1 MKVLGI
7 DPGLDGAIALV
18 GDGYL
23 AVRDTP
29 TAGELKRRVVVAAE
43 LAGMIKAWAPDLAII
58 ERVHAMP
65 KQGVTSSF
73 RFGQALG
80 VLEGVV
86 GALLIPVEYV
96 TPQSWKKF
104 FRLSANKDDARL
116 KAIHTWPRL
125 TQELSR
131 KKDADRAEALLIAQY
146 GFDRFCGTAITKSE
160 FSTESS
166 LSTSQNIWTG
176 K

>member
-7 DPGLDGAIALV
+7 DPGLDGAIALL
-18 GDGYL
+18 GDGFL
-23 AVRDTP
+23 AVRDMP

-43 LAGMIKAWAPDLAII
+43 AAGIIRAWTPDIAVI

-80 VLEGVV
+80 TIEGVL

-96 TPQSWKKF
+96 TPQAWKKH
-104 FRLSANKDDARL
+104 FRLTANKDDARL
-116 KAIHTWPRL
+116 RAIQTWPRIAD
-125 TQELSR
+125 ELRR
-131 KKDADRAEALLIAQY
+131 KKDADKAEALLIAQY
-146 GFDRFCGTAITKSE
+146 KQEQQD
-160 FSTESS
+160 
-166 LSTSQNIWTG
+166 G